1 MYTKLFNKKQGVH
14 RNRYNTCGCCFTN
27 KHSLQYRYFIVINL
41 LLHVLIMSAKYESK
55 LNRSFAH
62 SFFSRMNI
70 KKKNQSEQLL

>member
-1 MYTKLFNKKQGVH
+1 MWLLFHKQ
-14 RNRYNTCGCCFTN
+14 TQFT
-27 KHSLQYRYFIVINL
+27 YRYFIVINL